1 MRIDGGGVSFS
12 SSAAARRGVNLQFR
26 QYLMSRHRWSHKR
39 AMALLL
45 MQKTQQF
52 IKSVKGVTVTRLK
65 QQIFF
70 YKRAQSNDCRYDGAP
85 LQGNLPYTL

>member
-1 MRIDGGGVSFS
+1 MQNFEIQFLGVD
-12 SSAAARRGVNLQFR
+12 VVQK
-26 QYLMSRHRWSHKR
+26 QQI
-39 AMALLL
+39 L

-85 LQGNLPYTL
+85 LQGNLPYTF